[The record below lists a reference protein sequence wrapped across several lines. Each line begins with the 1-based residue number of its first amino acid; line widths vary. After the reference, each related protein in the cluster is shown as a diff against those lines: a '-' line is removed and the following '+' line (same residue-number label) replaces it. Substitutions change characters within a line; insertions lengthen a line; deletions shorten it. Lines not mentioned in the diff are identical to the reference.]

1 MTPLF
6 SALLDALDNRM
17 RLRAPSKKAANKVFP
32 ANWSFL
38 LGEVSLISF
47 VVLVASGIFLTLF
60 FTPSVASVAYEG
72 GNEFFDGAELPA
84 AFESVVRLS
93 TDVPGGLLMRRI
105 HRAASHLF
113 IASIVLHMLRILLT
127 GAFRKPREINYH
139 IGIVLLTLALGEGFL
154 GYSLPYDSL
163 AGTGIRVMYSII
175 LSIPFVGEAVAFW
188 VFGGEFPG
196 EAIVPRFFALH
207 IFALPL
213 LISAVVGIHLF
224 ILVRQKHTQMPRPDV
239 DGHRYVV
246 GKPLWPGQAA
256 ESTTLVLWVGGLL
269 AASATL
275 IPWSDVD
282 LLGPYIPGEV
292 GNNAQPDWFLFWTDG
307 LLRAIPAFEVNILGT
322 TFNSLFVAGALIPGI
337 LFGLLF
343 AYPFLERKV
352 YGLEGEWHV
361 LTNPLDIPLR
371 AAMVM
376 GTFSFVLLA
385 SANATNDIIS
395 RMTGIPIE
403 DLVFVFRLTML
414 LGPPLLAFL
423 AYRYARRR
431 LDAAGGEVAR
441 TEEEAQSRFAYVG
454 LGDPE
459 EAGAPA
465 SEGSAASAAS
475 AEESVEG

>member
-6 SALLDALDNRM
+6 SALLDALDRRM
-17 RLRAPSKKAANKVFP
+17 HLSGPTKKAANKVFP

-38 LGEVSLISF
+38 LGEVAMISF
-47 VVLVASGIFLTLF
+47 AVLVLTGIFLTLF
-60 FTPSVASVAYEG
+60 FRPAVDPVVYTGA
-72 GNEFFDGAELPA
+72 NEFFADVELPA

-113 IASIVLHMLRILLT
+113 IASMILHMLRILLT
-127 GAFRKPREINYH
+127 GAFRKPREVNYYV
-139 IGIVLLTLALGEGFL
+139 GVGLLTMVLGEGFL

-175 LSIPFVGEAVAFW
+175 LSIPFVGENVAFW
-188 VFGGEFPG
+188 IFGGEFPG
-196 EAIVPRFFALH
+196 EAIIPRFYALH
-207 IFALPL
+207 VFVLPL
-213 LISAVVGIHLF
+213 LLAALIGAHVF

-239 DGHRYVV
+239 DGHSYVV

-256 ESTTLVLWVGGLL
+256 ESTTLVLWIGGLL
-269 AASATL
+269 ALSATI
-275 IPWSDVD
+275 IPWSDVE
-282 LLGPYIPGEV
+282 LLGPYLPGEV

-307 LLRAIPAFEVNILGT
+307 LLRAIPAFELNILGT
-322 TFNSLFVAGALIPGI
+322 TINSLFVAGALIPGV

-343 AYPFLERKV
+343 AYPTLERKV
-352 YGLEGEWHV
+352 YGLKGEWHV

-395 RMTGIPIE
+395 RMVGIPIE
-403 DLVFVFRLTML
+403 DLVFVFRLLMVFA
-414 LGPPLLAFL
+414 PPLLAFGV
-423 AYRYARRR
+423 YRYARRR
-431 LDAAGGEVAR
+431 LDAVGTDVAQ
-441 TEEEAQSRFAYVG
+441 TEEEAESRFQYVG
-454 LGDPE
+454 MGEPE
-459 EAGAPA
+459 PA
-465 SEGSAASAAS
+465 E
-475 AEESVEG
+475 